1 MKLLRFPPALAPPGL
16 RRLGPADVVILC
28 LLGGV
33 IAAVVAFAREF
44 EAPFLQAVQI
54 DLRPAALPR
63 YTLYSLSRGVS
74 ALLISYLF
82 ALGFG
87 YAAAKSRPAELLL
100 LPLLDILQSIPVL
113 GFLPGLVLGLV
124 SLFPTRNVGLELAAI
139 LMIFTAQACN
149 LALSFYHSLK
159 GIPVP
164 LRVACKIA
172 VWRPRRTFWELEV
185 PAAAQ
190 GLVWNGML
198 SMAGGWFFL
207 MVNEAFRLGD
217 RDYRLPGVGSYMSVA
232 LDQGNVTAMGLAI
245 GAMVAM
251 IVCVDQL
258 LWRPLVV
265 WVEKFRLDETAGTSR
280 ASSWVLDF
288 LRRARLPRRAA
299 ALQRRAYRTARRA
312 ARPFERPFRAA
323 GPVILRGPRFAFEHP
338 IARKAALGLLGA
350 VVVAAAAAGGW
361 QLWRLLAQLAW
372 RDWGE
377 LLSAAALTFDRVGRP
392 CGGAHRS
399 LAARRAGAAA
409 GDPGRGLVSRADAVP
424 AGDPPVRAHRHR
436 ARARR
441 GRADGAGGP
450 VVHPVQRHLRR
461 GRHPVAA
468 QGGGDRVPAA
478 GTRALALA
486 VPAGRHAGARDRLGH
501 RGGRRVERLD
511 RRRVHRGRRE
521 AAGDEGAGQP
531 DQRGDGARELPP
543 ARGRDR
549 PDEPARGRLEPGGL
563 ALAHGVGAGPLR
575 VRRGDVTAG
584 GVLLEARQVTQ
595 RFKLPNG
602 QVLEALRDVSLAVCE
617 HEVVAL
623 VGPSG
628 CGKSTLLRLFAGLAR
643 AAEGTVLYRGQRLDG
658 VLAAAAM
665 VFQSFA
671 LLPWLTVTENVA
683 MGLEARG
690 VHGPAQRDA
699 VARAIN
705 LVGLDGFEQAY
716 PRELSGGMKQR
727 VGFARAVAVATEIL
741 LMDEPFGAL
750 DPLTAE
756 NLRSQVVNLWRDPA
770 TGVNTLVVVTH
781 SVRSEE

>member
-139 LMIFTAQACN
+139 LMIFTAQAWN

-159 GIPVP
+159 GIPGP
-164 LRVACKIA
+164 LRDACKIA
-172 VWRPRRTFWELEV
+172 GWRPRRTFWELEV

-338 IARKAALGLLGA
+338 IARKAALGLQPVIQVVASFPAPMLFPLVILLFERIGIGLGLGA
-350 VVVAAAAAGGW
+350 VALMVLAGQWYILFNVISAVAALPQQLKDATAAFRLPRLTRWRLLYLPAAAPALVMGWVTAAGGAW
-361 QLWRLLAQLAW
+361 NGSIVAEYIQAGGELRTTKGLGSLISEATAHANFPLLA
-372 RDWGE
+372 GGI
-377 LLSAAALTFDRVGRP
+377 ALM
-392 CGGAHRS
+392 S
-399 LAARRAGAAA
+399 
-409 GDPGRGLVSRADAVP
+409 
-424 AGDPPVRAHRHR
+424 
-436 ARARR
+436 
-441 GRADGAGGP
+441 
-450 VVHPVQRHLRR
+450 
-461 GRHPVAA
+461 
-468 QGGGDRVPAA
+468 
-478 GTRALALA
+478 
-486 VPAGRHAGARDRLGH
+486 
-501 RGGRRVERLD
+501 
-511 RRRVHRGRRE
+511 
-521 AAGDEGAGQP
+521 
-531 DQRGDGARELPP
+531 
-543 ARGRDR
+543 
-549 PDEPARGRLEPGGL
+549 
-563 ALAHGVGAGPLR
+563 
-575 VRRGDVTAG
+575 
-584 GVLLEARQVTQ
+584 
-595 RFKLPNG
+595 
-602 QVLEALRDVSLAVCE
+602 
-617 HEVVAL
+617 
-623 VGPSG
+623 
-628 CGKSTLLRLFAGLAR
+628 
-643 AAEGTVLYRGQRLDG
+643 
-658 VLAAAAM
+658 
-665 VFQSFA
+665 
-671 LLPWLTVTENVA
+671 
-683 MGLEARG
+683 
-690 VHGPAQRDA
+690 
-699 VARAIN
+699 
-705 LVGLDGFEQAY
+705 
-716 PRELSGGMKQR
+716 
-727 VGFARAVAVATEIL
+727 
-741 LMDEPFGAL
+741 
-750 DPLTAE
+750 
-756 NLRSQVVNLWRDPA
+756 
-770 TGVNTLVVVTH
+770 LVVVGWNRI
-781 SVRSEE
+781 VWRSMMEWARTRFGYAQ